1 MCQVNTIPLLKQ
13 IGYLRVVV
21 PPDII
26 DHESSNDVLV
36 REGENVTLRCKARG
50 YPEPVIEV
58 CMCVCVIFHLI
69 NQFSY
74 CY

>member
-1 MCQVNTIPLLKQ
+1 MCQINTVPLRKQ

-36 REGENVTLRCKARG
+36 REGDNVTLRCKARG

-58 CMCVCVIFHLI
+58 CV
-69 NQFSY
+69 
-74 CY
+74 